1 MVGTE
6 KRVRLGLAYG
16 SLVVGCVWLT
26 TTGNALASVLI
37 VFGVLLTLSEW
48 MLGGN
53 GFIALSSGAA
63 GEDAEIDAA
72 TVLKRRLGRDAA
84 AVLRNLL
91 VPNPMSSVGS
101 TEADVVVVTDAGVF
115 VFEVKSHRGVVVA
128 DPKADGWPVS
138 WRGKGSVVRNPVRQ
152 VAGQVR
158 AIRAYLAGK
167 GLNTPVH
174 AAVYMPNAEVRKIGH
189 LSVPVF
195 TSRQFLA
202 PFVKAKDGEKVAGS
216 GKLVAEALRLGAVDA
231 PGRA

>member
-6 KRVRLGLAYG
+6 KRVRLGLAFG
-16 SLVVGCVWLT
+16 SLAAGCVWLA
-26 TTGNALASVLI
+26 TTGNALAPVLI
-37 VFGVLLTLSEW
+37 VFGVLLILSEW

-84 AVLRNLL
+84 VLRNLL

-115 VFEVKSHRGVVVA
+115 VFEVKSHRDVVVA

-195 TSRQFLA
+195 TSRQFLT

-216 GKLVAEALRLGAVDA
+216 GKLVAEALRLRAVDA